1 MSDTRTPVLY
11 LAPWVDYGGSD
22 KGTIDWF
29 KWIDRSRF
37 APYLVTTQPSD
48 NHRLADVLPY
58 AEEVWALPELLPGS
72 RFPEFILDFIHSRD
86 VRIVHIMNSRLGFD
100 LLPDLRSLEDRP
112 RIVVQLHVEEHTK
125 DGYVRYVTTRYG
137 NLVDAFSVTSHQL
150 AQVVEAYG
158 VSPDRIEVISTGV
171 DADDEFS
178 PDRVVPRAGLS
189 PGTTH
194 ILYPGR
200 LVEQKDP
207 LLMVEVAREMRD
219 RGLSFKL
226 HVVGAGEL
234 ESEVRDRVR
243 RHDLEQIVGFE
254 PPTNEL
260 APWYA
265 ASDILLMTSVYEGV
279 PYVVYEA
286 LAMGLAVVA
295 PALPGNVELMGDV
308 GGTLVSE
315 RDAAAFADA
324 LEPLVSDRELRG
336 RVGAAGRELML
347 TRHTLRAMGDRHG
360 ELYDRLLNGT
370 EPEPQ
375 PEPLPALPQLTFPG
389 RPSRGTPLVSVLTP
403 CFNHGEWLRECIES
417 VRAQTYPA
425 VEMIVI
431 DDASSQADTHA
442 YLSELEG
449 AADVEVLRMERN
461 SGPSAAR
468 NRGLELARGRYVL
481 PLDSDNLLLPDAI
494 ERLVNQLQGAGER
507 VGFVYPTI
515 QYFGNR
521 ELYFEPPAYNAWLLT
536 KGNYIDTCALIDRSV
551 FDAGIRYPEEIVLGH
566 EDWDFFLTL
575 FEHGVHG
582 VAANGKTLRYRK
594 HGFTRSDLVD
604 WTVGT
609 FQESIPSR
617 HPRLFATGAR
627 QRGDNA
633 YVRMKS
639 QWAPALS
646 IVALKPVALHSEE
659 WLTVSTRLAAQ
670 RLRDFELLT
679 VVDGQPGVGE
689 RLPPIRT
696 VPELGSPGETLA
708 HALEQVASPNV
719 LVTYGAGAE
728 FLDDPGSLERVARL
742 LEHGDSS
749 GIIGFSDA
757 GAGGRFPWR
766 LLAGDDPALE
776 LHSIAW
782 TRRHKPIRETPGT
795 LDSEDPI
802 GALARWQQIRRISVD
817 WRHMPLVTPAP
828 RRRAGSPVPRPAIP
842 ASRAERSERES
853 RESAEIC
860 LPGAPELPLR
870 VRLMS
875 AWAPAF
881 SSPLTRFRRHEA
893 DEWRFST
900 QYQPP
905 DYFYVE
911 RTLGLVY
918 WMSFEGTSR
927 IVEDPEHGW
936 ALVPRGSEPNAD
948 DMERT
953 LGYADQV
960 AFPLLEPLMLC
971 RHAATAAHVLL
982 CGADDPLRPEVEW
995 PELAVLGWLDRVPIG
1010 PQTAPRTGESTAWLR
1025 GLVRTIDRGARRHR
1039 VQLGGPVGGEAPW
1052 ELGAVLDRDPG
1063 GGIPVWVDVAGR
1075 LHAGSHDPATQQFD
1089 PTRAVKWAAA
1099 PVAWRGIAG
1108 AAPRL
1113 RAVARRSVDAIGVGL
1128 RSRHPAAASTPSE
1141 PQGWLLAHDGPH
1153 RVPIYSAVHSAT
1165 LDQLVTRDPSEAREL
1180 GYGPVELLG
1189 YALAVTAATDSLA
1202 RPLMSIPWGSRFGT
1216 VLSQSE
1222 DPLVEKGR

>member
-1 MSDTRTPVLY
+1 M
-11 LAPWVDYGGSD
+11 APS
-22 KGTIDWF
+22 
-29 KWIDRSRF
+29 
-37 APYLVTTQPSD
+37 PS
-48 NHRLADVLPY
+48 
-58 AEEVWALPELLPGS
+58 
-72 RFPEFILDFIHSRD
+72 
-86 VRIVHIMNSRLGFD
+86 
-100 LLPDLRSLEDRP
+100 
-112 RIVVQLHVEEHTK
+112 
-125 DGYVRYVTTRYG
+125 
-137 NLVDAFSVTSHQL
+137 
-150 AQVVEAYG
+150 
-158 VSPDRIEVISTGV
+158 
-171 DADDEFS
+171 
-178 PDRVVPRAGLS
+178 
-189 PGTTH
+189 
-194 ILYPGR
+194 
-200 LVEQKDP
+200 
-207 LLMVEVAREMRD
+207 
-219 RGLSFKL
+219 
-226 HVVGAGEL
+226 
-234 ESEVRDRVR
+234 
-243 RHDLEQIVGFE
+243 
-254 PPTNEL
+254 
-260 APWYA
+260 
-265 ASDILLMTSVYEGV
+265 
-279 PYVVYEA
+279 
-286 LAMGLAVVA
+286 
-295 PALPGNVELMGDV
+295 
-308 GGTLVSE
+308 
-315 RDAAAFADA
+315 
-324 LEPLVSDRELRG
+324 
-336 RVGAAGRELML
+336 
-347 TRHTLRAMGDRHG
+347 
-360 ELYDRLLNGT
+360 
-370 EPEPQ
+370 PQ

-389 RPSRGTPLVSVLTP
+389 RPSRGTPLVSVMTP

-617 HPRLFATGAR
+617 HPRLFAAGAR

-659 WLTVSTRLAAQ
+659 WLTVSTGLAAQ

-817 WRHMPLVTPAP
+817 WRHMPLVTPSAAQT
-828 RRRAGSPVPRPAIP
+828 RRV
-842 ASRAERSERES
+842 
-853 RESAEIC
+853 
-860 LPGAPELPLR
+860 
-870 VRLMS
+870 
-875 AWAPAF
+875 
-881 SSPLTRFRRHEA
+881 
-893 DEWRFST
+893 
-900 QYQPP
+900 
-905 DYFYVE
+905 
-911 RTLGLVY
+911 
-918 WMSFEGTSR
+918 
-927 IVEDPEHGW
+927 
-936 ALVPRGSEPNAD
+936 
-948 DMERT
+948 
-953 LGYADQV
+953 
-960 AFPLLEPLMLC
+960 
-971 RHAATAAHVLL
+971 
-982 CGADDPLRPEVEW
+982 
-995 PELAVLGWLDRVPIG
+995 
-1010 PQTAPRTGESTAWLR
+1010 
-1025 GLVRTIDRGARRHR
+1025 
-1039 VQLGGPVGGEAPW
+1039 
-1052 ELGAVLDRDPG
+1052 
-1063 GGIPVWVDVAGR
+1063 
-1075 LHAGSHDPATQQFD
+1075 
-1089 PTRAVKWAAA
+1089 
-1099 PVAWRGIAG
+1099 AG
-1108 AAPRL
+1108 AASGDPRL
-1113 RAVARRSVDAIGVGL
+1113 S
-1128 RSRHPAAASTPSE
+1128 SR
-1141 PQGWLLAHDGPH
+1141 
-1153 RVPIYSAVHSAT
+1153 
-1165 LDQLVTRDPSEAREL
+1165 
-1180 GYGPVELLG
+1180 
-1189 YALAVTAATDSLA
+1189 
-1202 RPLMSIPWGSRFGT
+1202 T
-1216 VLSQSE
+1216 V
-1222 DPLVEKGR
+1222 

>member
-1 MSDTRTPVLY
+1 VNHDRTSVLY

-29 KWIDRSRF
+29 QWIDRSRF
-37 APYLVTTQPSD
+37 APCLVTTQPSD

-58 AEEVWALPELLPGS
+58 ADEVWALPELLPGS
-72 RFPEFILDFIHSRD
+72 RFPEFILDFIRSRE

-100 LLPDLRSLEDRP
+100 LLPDLRALEDRP

-150 AQVVEAYG
+150 ARAVEAYG
-158 VSPDRIEVISTGV
+158 VSRDRIEVISTGV
-171 DADDEFS
+171 DAADEFS
-178 PDRVVPRAGLS
+178 PDRVVPRPGLD

-207 LLMVEVAREMRD
+207 LLMVEVVRELRD

-226 HVVGAGEL
+226 HVVGSGEL
-234 ESEVRDRVR
+234 EPEVRKQVR
-243 RHDLEQIVGFE
+243 RHGLERIVGFE

-279 PYVVYEA
+279 PYVGYEA

-295 PALPGNVELMGDV
+295 PALPGNVELMGDI

-315 RDAAAFADA
+315 RGAGAFADA
-324 LEPLVSDRELRG
+324 LEPLVSDRELRR
-336 RVGAAGRELML
+336 RVGAEGRELML
-347 TRHTLRAMGDRHG
+347 TRHTLRAMGDSHG
-360 ELYDRLLNGT
+360 ELYDRLLDGVNPPQAA
-370 EPEPQ
+370 EPVQEVAQ
-375 PEPLPALPQLTFPG
+375 VTFAG
-389 RPSRGTPLVSVLTP
+389 RPSRGTPLVSVITP
-403 CFNHGEWLRECIES
+403 CFNHGEWLRECVDS

-431 DDASSQADTHA
+431 DDASNQAGTQA
-442 YLSELEG
+442 YLDELED
-449 AADVEVLRMERN
+449 AADVQVVRMDRN

-468 NRGLELARGRYVL
+468 NQGLELARGRYIL

-536 KGNYIDTCALIDRSV
+536 RGNYIDTCALIDRLV
-551 FDAGIRYPEEIVLGH
+551 FDAGIRYPDEIVLGH

-609 FQESIPSR
+609 FHESVPSR
-617 HPRLFATGAR
+617 HPKLLGAGAR
-627 QRGDNA
+627 QRGDNS
-633 YVRMKS
+633 YVRMKA

-646 IVALKPVALHSEE
+646 IVALKPVTLHSEE
-659 WLTVSTRLAAQ
+659 WLNLSTGLAAQ
-670 RLRDFELLT
+670 RLRDFELLA
-679 VVDGQPGVGE
+679 VLDSQPGANE
-689 RLPPIRT
+689 QLPPIRT
-696 VPELGSPGETLA
+696 VPELGSTGETLV
-708 HALEQVASPNV
+708 HALEQVVSPNV
-719 LVTYGAGAE
+719 LVTYGAGVE
-728 FLDDPGSLERVARL
+728 FVRDPGGLERVARL

-749 GIIGFSDA
+749 GIIGFSDG
-757 GAGGRFPWR
+757 GAEGRFPWR
-766 LLAGDDPALE
+766 LLPGDDSGLE

-782 TRRHKPIRETPGT
+782 TRRHRPIRTLPAT

-802 GALARWQQIRRISVD
+802 GALGRWQQVRRISVD
-817 WRHMPLVTPAP
+817 WRHMPLVTPAAH
-828 RRRAGSPVPRPAIP
+828 RSAGTPVARPAIP
-842 ASRAERSERES
+842 TSQAERSARES
-853 RESAEIC
+853 CEAAEIC

-875 AWAPAF
+875 AWAPAC
-881 SSPLTRFRRHEA
+881 SEPLTRFRRHEA

-900 QYQPP
+900 QSHPP
-905 DYFYVE
+905 DHFYAE
-911 RTLGLVY
+911 RCLGLLY

-936 ALVPRGSEPNAD
+936 SVVPRGTEPDAD
-948 DMERT
+948 EMERS

-971 RHAATAAHVLL
+971 RHAATGARVLV

-995 PELAVLGWLDRVPIG
+995 PQLAVLGWLDRWPIS
-1010 PQTAPRTGESTAWLR
+1010 PQQAPRTGESTAWLR

-1039 VQLGGPVGGEAPW
+1039 VQLGGPVSGEAPW

-1063 GGIPVWVDVAGR
+1063 GGVPVWVDGAGR

-1089 PTRAVKWAAA
+1089 PARAAKWAAA

-1113 RAVARRSVDAIGVGL
+1113 RAVARRSIDAIGVGL
-1128 RSRHPAAASTPSE
+1128 RSRHRAAALTRPE
-1141 PQGWLLAHDGPH
+1141 PQGWLLAQEGPH

-1189 YALAVTAATDSLA
+1189 YALAVTASTDSLA
-1202 RPLMSIPWGSRFGT
+1202 RPPAAIPWGSRFGT

-1222 DPLVEKGR
+1222 DPLLQRGR